1 MPGAIRDD
9 FHSWSEPALP
19 EAVSKVANDLN
30 KLISY
35 EHPLGKTTEKSLPE
49 HPPTFKGTTITKDAS
64 CWEEDILYR
73 SLSSGWKSTNL

>member
-64 CWEEDILYR
+64 CWEEDILYSR
-73 SLSSGWKSTNL
+73 EAPGDRTTP